1 MERREFRMVVGRMAV
16 KQVAL
21 GAGLVFA
28 VSTLSGCADLMAK
41 SAVAPAWF
49 QSKAVEV
56 KGEGYP
62 DIHKVPKVRGDSKD
76 QAAWTAEG
84 NKLKSFAQS
93 VDAQADAPIP
103 DSDTIRATAAQMR
116 AQTEQGKPASN
127 AGTASDTASGSKP

>member
-1 MERREFRMVVGRMAV
+1 MAV

-21 GAGLVFA
+21 GAGLAFA
-28 VSTLSGCADLMAK
+28 VSALSGCADLMAK

-62 DIHKVPKVRGDSKD
+62 DIHKVPKVRGDAKD

-84 NKLKSFAQS
+84 AKLKGFAQS
-93 VDAQADAPIP
+93 VDAEAVAPIP
-103 DSDTIRATAAQMR
+103 DADAIRATAAQLR
-116 AQTEQGKPASN
+116 AQTEPGKP
-127 AGTASDTASGSKP
+127 TAEADSGSTSGTKP